1 MGMFTDALNRR
12 GLIANLASTD
22 VSYDLTG
29 TSKSL
34 SSLLVKDAEMFGY
47 EMDAVLSHLH
57 PAVAELIARKAEAVM
72 DTMRMANTET
82 KAGFGGS
89 TGSGSTLDFEISRA
103 ADFINPDLT
112 GTNYRKTWE
121 RFISAV
127 DTNKPLITG
136 TVVTVGTGVD
146 LAMAEEEAMIFLGFT
161 NKAGVDSKATA
172 MQVVYNSD
180 TLNYQTMN
188 FDMATE
194 KEEGILIY
202 ELKQDVKVPPEQKL
216 QINVRYDE
224 IGTDYLTPIVIH
236 FIRSSDMRTM

>member
-1 MGMFTDALNRR
+1 MGMFRNELERA
-12 GLIANLASTD
+12 GLMRNLPSTD

-34 SSLLVKDAEMFGY
+34 SSLMMKDVEMFAY
-47 EMDAVLSHLH
+47 EMDAVLEYLH
-57 PAVAELIARKAEAVM
+57 PAVAAMIAKKAESVM
-72 DTMRMANTET
+72 DTLRMANTET

-103 ADFINPDLT
+103 ADFLNPDVT
-112 GTNYRKTWE
+112 SGSRKTWE
-121 RFISAV
+121 RFITAV

-136 TVVTVGTGVD
+136 TVVTVGTAVD

-161 NKAGVDSKATA
+161 NKAGIDSKATA
-172 MQVVYNSD
+172 VQVVYNSD
-180 TLNYQTMN
+180 TMNYQALN

-236 FIRSSDMRTM
+236 FARSSDMRTM